1 MKTRNRPDIGAE
13 INGPGRRY
21 YDDPVIDNLMESM
34 LELTAAVWTYHDRTL
49 VLESVIG
56 KLLAESHGDPDIDQL
71 IEQHQPSVEER
82 ARRKA
87 EREQLVTDV
96 FRSFARRPT
105 HDSVHQV
112 VDQVADEMVS
122 QSASAPRARPGDRS

>member
-1 MKTRNRPDIGAE
+1 MITQGKLDIGAE

-21 YDDPVIDNLMESM
+21 YDDPVIDNLMESL

-56 KLLAESHGDPDIDQL
+56 KLLAESHGHPDIEQMV
-71 IEQHQPSVEER
+71 EQHQPSADER

-87 EREQLVTDV
+87 ERDKLVTDV
-96 FRSFARRPT
+96 FRSFGRRPT
-105 HDSVHQV
+105 LESVRQV
-112 VDQVADEMVS
+112 TDQVAAE
-122 QSASAPRARPGDRS
+122 QAGAPPRARAGGRS